1 MANISNNDSIHFSL
15 WNQLGIAEDKL
26 DTLIDF
32 TIALMEDEV
41 SQDEGDAIF
50 HANILGLQ
58 LGFTEAQTQHIL
70 GTIVKNYSQSLMFE
84 RG

>member
-1 MANISNNDSIHFSL
+1 MANFSNNNLGHLSF
-15 WNQLGIAEDKL
+15 WNQTEIAEDKL

-32 TIALMEDEV
+32 TIALMEDDSTQEE
-41 SQDEGDAIF
+41 SDAIF

-70 GTIVKNYSQSLMFE
+70 GTIVKNYSQSLMFQ
-84 RG
+84 